1 MVRSLGQFQEKHTTK
16 GMYKSAN
23 VTLIIISSTYMLE
36 WNPLKIKTYEEMSF
50 TSAILVLSEVIQVEG
65 EPLLLSVQ
73 TDLQPVLSPDMP

>member
-1 MVRSLGQFQEKHTTK
+1 
-16 GMYKSAN
+16 MYKSAN

-36 WNPLKIKTYEEMSF
+36 WNPLNIKTYEEMSF
-50 TSAILVLSEVIQVEG
+50 TSAILILSEVIQVEG